1 MEEIKSCSLKFTQK
15 INSDVLSTGLLTS
28 QSLIL
33 TTLWQVGN
41 FFNYN
46 ELYFVNFL
54 SFEEER
60 SGFFL
65 LVPLLY

>member
-1 MEEIKSCSLKFTQK
+1 MEEIKFCSLKFTQK
-15 INSDVLSTGLLTS
+15 INSDVLNTGLLTS

-65 LVPLLY
+65 FIPLLY